1 MSTPQFHTL
10 IVKDIRQ
17 ETNDCVSVSFDI
29 PDILKNDF
37 QYKAGQYITIKANV
51 PQHGE
56 LRRSYSICSAPS
68 DNELRVAI
76 KKVYQGAFSTFANES
91 LAPKMSLEI
100 MPPMGNFVP
109 SDITAKKAYYGFAS
123 GSGITPILSI
133 IKTVL
138 EANNESKFTL
148 IYGNKNIGSII
159 FREELEALKNIYMS
173 RFRVIH
179 ILSRERTEVA
189 LNHGRI
195 NTEKCEQLFDQLLDV
210 SKIDEAFICGPE
222 DMTLG
227 IKQFLLDKGVDA
239 AKIKFELFGTN
250 ASKKAMENTSGSNK
264 ESGPKSKVSIKVDDR
279 TFDIELA
286 YEGQSILDAALENG
300 ADLPF
305 ACKGG
310 VCCTC
315 RAKVMEGD
323 VVMDVNYAL
332 DPSEVKDGFVLSCQ
346 AHPRSERVVI
356 DFDVR

>member
-10 IVKDIRQ
+10 TVKDIRR
-17 ETNDCVSVSFDI
+17 ETADCVSVAFEI
-29 PDILKNDF
+29 PDHLRTDF
-37 QYKAGQYITIKANV
+37 QYQAGQYITIKANV
-51 PQHGE
+51 PEHGE

-76 KKVYQGAFSTFANES
+76 KKVYQGVFSTFVNDALS
-91 LAPKMSLEI
+91 TKMTLDI
-100 MPPMGNFVP
+100 MPPMGNFIP
-109 SDITAKKAYYGFAS
+109 SAIAEPRAYYGFAS

-138 EANNESKFTL
+138 AANPESTFTL

-159 FREELEALKNIYMS
+159 FREELEALKNIYIS

-179 ILSRERTEVA
+179 ILSRERTEVQ

-195 NTEKCEQLFDQLLDV
+195 DTAKCEQLFDQLLDV
-210 SKIDEAFICGPE
+210 TRIDEAFICGPE

-227 IKQFLLDKGVDA
+227 IKQFLLEKGVDA
-239 AKIKFELFGTN
+239 SKIKFELFGTN
-250 ASKKAMENTSGSNK
+250 ASKKTMHKTSDNAEDK
-264 ESGPKSKVSIKVDDR
+264 GPKSRVSIKVDGR
-279 TFDIELA
+279 TFDMELA

-315 RAKVMEGD
+315 RAKVVEGN
-323 VVMDVNYAL
+323 VIMDVNYAL
-332 DPSEVKDGFVLSCQ
+332 DPTEVKQGYVLSCQ
-346 AHPRSERVVI
+346 AHPRSEKVVI